1 MEGNEGGEHECQV
14 LSLEKEVTLEE
25 RNFEDNKIKSNSSK
39 DLTSE
44 RVSES
49 KVMDEVVERESDIS
63 KKTEISS
70 EEVED
75 RRIDLSKDE
84 AEKQPVSFEDGNC
97 SDISSSSSEDA
108 NSDDSSS
115 SNESVGQPGNGSLV
129 SPACIM
135 YQKDVSTSSVASS
148 SAQRSTSC
156 SLSREN
162 SWVLN
167 HSQMQPKPSGNAQ
180 ATSYDRYIGDWL
192 RLHPKSRTYSS
203 TTNSSYL
210 ARSNAQSMKNYSRAF
225 NTQAFQFAHTNQFHG
240 TTAVRPNID
249 AAGYTG
255 HVDPREYSMYKP
267 QPLPMQNYS
276 INDPHRDQ
284 KNNNSHLNSIEEGSA
299 NKPTFSQDNLCKHE
313 NKMAGE
319 SSTNTP
325 STNREIKNSDNGR
338 DNGDGNSESGYQDV
352 VPPLTSPPPPVVNV
366 QNYLSNPDTN
376 SPGRNKGTQH
386 PSNLHVSMSINS
398 VNTIETAASTAT
410 HPQTISFALPNQ
422 ANSAS
427 TYYLGGHSYMY
438 HDETALQNNVQYMN
452 PSVSTQQ
459 PDPVVEHGI
468 KASIRE
474 TSAGSGTGT
483 GTHHSNGNGVESS
496 QTDRTVSAQM
506 QQVEDDLHMASSNSK
521 YETYA
526 CRIDRDQ
533 GDTSVEIPLFS
544 FERPH
549 MRAFHFSWMSF
560 FVGFFAWYAITPL
573 LSEVQDSLDLSKEDI
588 WTSSLCAVAGTVIFR
603 ISAGP
608 LCDWIGARWVA
619 GVTLFLTA
627 IPTMATGL
635 VQGAVELCI
644 LRLLQGIAGS
654 LFVTGMYWTSSMF
667 TREVAGTANA
677 VVAGWGNLGGGVTQ
691 LITGSLLFPL
701 FKWIYGETN
710 LGQSIGIEADPVT
723 KADRA
728 WRTVFIIPALLCFIF
743 SFIVIRFSDDC
754 PKGNYRKLKK
764 LGLKPAVSVKD
775 SFKTGSCDINTWLLF
790 VQYACCFGV
799 ELTTANAAPLFF
811 KEEFHQS
818 TESAAA
824 IASIFGWM
832 NLFARG
838 LGGFFGD
845 ILNVKLG
852 MRGRLLFQAV
862 VLALQGISI
871 IAFSYINTLSGSI
884 VNMAIFSLFVQASE
898 GSTFGIVPYVNPSV
912 TGSIVGIIGAG
923 GNFGGVLFSLMFRQ
937 WDYRHA
943 FNVMGWTCVCS
954 AFLSFFISIKG
965 QSSFFCGTESKKKEN
980 QPKHLSDE
988 KEYQGSNTPNINSSA
1003 EDRIEQGTI
1012 DSVVPK

>member
-1 MEGNEGGEHECQV
+1 MDGDKHEKHDCHNESV
-14 LSLEKEVTLEE
+14 EKEATLEE
-25 RNFEDNKIKSNSSK
+25 RNFEDTDVESNLSK
-39 DLTSE
+39 NLTPQLMSE
-44 RVSES
+44 NEG
-49 KVMDEVVERESDIS
+49 MDELVKEELDVCN
-63 KKTEISS
+63 KTGTSP
-70 EEVED
+70 EENEKG
-75 RRIDLSKDE
+75 RKDLSKDE
-84 AEKQPVSFEDGNC
+84 AEKQPANFEDENC
-97 SDISSSSSEDA
+97 SDISSSSKDA

-115 SNESVGQPGNGSLV
+115 DDSTGSSSAPGNGSLV

-135 YQKDVSTSSVASS
+135 YQKDLSTSSVASS
-148 SAQRSTSC
+148 SAQRSTSR

-167 HSQMQPKPSGNAQ
+167 HSPMQPKPLENAQ
-180 ATSYDRYIGDWL
+180 VTSYDRYIGDWL

-210 ARSNAQSMKNYSRAF
+210 ARSNAASMKNYSRAF
-225 NTQAFQFAHTNQFHG
+225 NTHALQYAHTNQFHG
-240 TTAVRPNID
+240 STTVRPNLD
-249 AAGYTG
+249 VDGYTG

-267 QPLPMQNYS
+267 QHLPMQNYS
-276 INDPHRDQ
+276 PNDPHL
-284 KNNNSHLNSIEEGSA
+284 LNSIEEGTA
-299 NKPTFSQDNLCKHE
+299 NKPSLTHDDLLDHE
-313 NKMAGE
+313 NKMKVE
-319 SSTNTP
+319 SSSNTQ
-325 STNREIKNSDNGR
+325 SINNEIQHSDNGR
-338 DNGDGNSESGYQDV
+338 DNSNGVGDSESGDRDV
-352 VPPLTSPPPPVVNV
+352 VPPLTSPPPPPVVVNV
-366 QNYLSNPDTN
+366 QNSLSIPDSN
-376 SPGRNKGTQH
+376 FPGHSNVPQH
-386 PSNLHVSMSINS
+386 PRNLHVSMSINS

-410 HPQTISFALPNQ
+410 HPQTISFPGPNQ
-422 ANSAS
+422 ANPTSA
-427 TYYLGGHSYMY
+427 YYLGGPSYIF
-438 HDETALQNNVQYMN
+438 HDGTTVENNLQYTNT
-452 PSVSTQQ
+452 SVPMHQ
-459 PDPVVEHGI
+459 PDPAVEHDI

-474 TSAGSGTGT
+474 MSAGSGTGT
-483 GTHHSNGNGVESS
+483 HSNGNGFESS

-533 GDTSVEIPLFS
+533 GDASVEIPLFS

-573 LSEVQDSLDLSKEDI
+573 LSEVQDSLDLSKEAI
-588 WTSSLCAVAGTVIFR
+588 WTSSLCAVAGTVVFR
-603 ISAGP
+603 IFAGP

-701 FKWIYGETN
+701 FKWFYGETN
-710 LGQSIGIEADPVT
+710 LGQPTGVKADHVT

-728 WRTVFIIPALLCFIF
+728 WRTVFLIPALLCFIF

-764 LGLKPAVSVKD
+764 LGLKPAVSVRD
-775 SFKTGSCDINTWLLF
+775 SFKTGSRDLNTWLLF
-790 VQYACCFGV
+790 IQYACCFGV

-852 MRGRLLFQAV
+852 MRGRLLFQTG
-862 VLALQGISI
+862 VLTLQGISI
-871 IAFSYINTLSGSI
+871 ITFSYINTLSGSI

-937 WDYRHA
+937 WEYRHA
-943 FNVMGWTCVCS
+943 FNVMGWTCICS

-965 QSSFFCGTESKKKEN
+965 QSSFFCTTKLKKKETHSK
-980 QPKHLSDE
+980 QISED
-988 KEYQGSNTPNINSSA
+988 KEYQGSNTPNINSST
-1003 EDRIEQGTI
+1003 EDIIEVETI
-1012 DSVVPK
+1012 HSVVPK